1 MTDQK
6 IDRRKLTFS
15 QAEGIDPFP
24 QSAALGELPKKARNA
39 LWTCIYESLK
49 RSSTPPA
56 EGPSSYRR
64 VLNSW
69 RSILYEYHVYYLD
82 EPADEFSDLLD
93 KQIQEMK
100 DLFLH
105 GAYNK
110 IFDFL
115 QIAMRYRERS
125 GGLFYSKGWA
135 IPFYKVVASVLEE
148 CMCAYTVIDDE
159 VPTIVP
165 IALPEQKE
173 SIEAAFTVLK
183 SGPFDGAREHLRKSA
198 QCMNSNDLP
207 GSVRESIHAVE
218 SVARRLDSGAATT
231 LQPALTALS
240 KNNVALH
247 PAFKIGIE
255 KLYAYT
261 NDEEGIRHALVDG
274 DANVDTE
281 DAVFMF
287 GACAS
292 FSAYLVNKA
301 RKAGLPINE

>member
-1 MTDQK
+1 MPDQK

-15 QAEGIDPFP
+15 QAEGIDPLP
-24 QSAALGELPKKARNA
+24 QPAALGELPTKARNA
-39 LWTCIYESLK
+39 LWARIYESLK
-49 RSSTPPA
+49 RSSTPDL
-56 EGPSSYRR
+56 GRPSSTRH
-64 VLNSW
+64 VQNPW
-69 RSILYEYHVYYLD
+69 RLILYDYHVYYLD
-82 EPADEFSDLLD
+82 EPADEFSDRLD
-93 KQIQEMK
+93 RQIQEMK
-100 DLFLH
+100 DLFLY
-105 GAYNK
+105 GAYNG

-125 GGLFYSKGWA
+125 GGLFSLKGLS

-165 IALPEQKE
+165 IAVPEQKE

-218 SVARRLDSGAATT
+218 SVARRLDSGAATA

-247 PAFKIGIE
+247 PAFKTGIE

-261 NDEEGIRHALVDG
+261 NDEDGIRHALLDG

-301 RKAGLPINE
+301 RKAGLPIDE